1 MPQMPAFGLNR
12 FNYRSPQAFAADA
25 RRAEE
30 LGWDYAFIPSSP
42 LLIQDPYVN
51 LAFAAVET
59 SRIGL
64 GPLIETPVNRSAAV
78 LASSIATVE
87 RLAPGRA
94 LLALGVGDTAVRLLG
109 NRPSK
114 VAELEQATSMA
125 RALLAGEQ
133 VEVGAARPAVLRHAK
148 PVPVWIAA
156 GGPRTLQMAG
166 RVADGV
172 FIRVGR
178 HPANIRTAIEAVHAG
193 AAEAGR
199 DPAEIKICLILHT
212 ILDDDL
218 DRARLMARSMAAG
231 YYEYSPML
239 FDPPGFTWDGPDI
252 EELKKQV
259 WPDFHH
265 ASDLE
270 ASGRVVSFLSD
281 EIADAFALY
290 GTPQMI
296 AEQLADVLSL
306 GYRIDMVIP
315 HPMPTP
321 PPGGPRPDY
330 IERVPTEIFPI
341 LKNLLA
347 G

>member
-1 MPQMPAFGLNR
+1 MTDIPAFGLNR
-12 FNYRSPQAFAADA
+12 FDYSTPQAFAADA
-25 RRAEE
+25 RRAEA

-42 LLIQDPYVN
+42 LLLQDPYVN

-64 GPLIETPVNRSAAV
+64 GPLIETPAMRSPAV

-94 LLALGVGDTAVRLLG
+94 VLGYGVGDTAVRLMG
-109 NRPSK
+109 KRPMR
-114 VAELEQATSMA
+114 VAELEEATVLT
-125 RALLAGEQ
+125 RRLLAGEEID
-133 VEVGAARPAVLRHAK
+133 VAAARPAVLRHAK

-178 HPANIRTAIEAVHAG
+178 HEANIRTAIEALHRG
-193 AAEAGR
+193 AEEAGR
-199 DPAEIKICLILHT
+199 DPDDVKIALILHT
-212 ILDDDL
+212 ILTDDAE
-218 DRARLMARSMAAG
+218 RAALISRLMAAG

-239 FDPPGFTWDGPDI
+239 FDPPGFAWDGPDI

-265 ASDLE
+265 AADLV
-270 ASGRVVSFLSD
+270 ASGRIVSFLSD
-281 EIADAFALY
+281 EIANAFSLF
-290 GTPQMI
+290 GTPDMI
-296 AEQLADVLSL
+296 ADQLNQVLAF
-306 GYRIDMVIP
+306 GHKIDMVIP

-321 PPGGPRPDY
+321 DPKGPKPDY
-330 IERVPTEIFPI
+330 IERIPTEVIPK
-341 LKNLLA
+341 LKA
-347 G
+347 P